1 MLDWPLI
8 GIRFG
13 LYLTMAALFGLSA
26 FSLYGLK
33 AGERGNALALRGW
46 LIGSAAISLLLSV
59 AWFASMTSSM
69 ADVPIWPVDW
79 EAVGAML
86 TGNAVA
92 AAWKV
97 RMAALGLAL
106 VAALAPAGHR
116 VALVIVALAGAVALS
131 TLPWTGHG
139 AMDEDTVGWVHLAA
153 DILHLIASGAWVG
166 ALIALVLLVSQ
177 PVARV
182 DAAHLALTHRALHG
196 FGVVGTIV
204 VATIVITGLVN
215 SWLLIGI
222 SKVWTLGATTYGQL
236 LLAKL
241 ALFVTML
248 ALASLNR
255 FWLTPRFEQSIVAED
270 HNFALAALRVSL
282 AVEIACVVAVMGL
295 VAWLGTLDPPVSAM

>member
-1 MLDWPLI
+1 
-8 GIRFG
+8 
-13 LYLTMAALFGLSA
+13 MAALFGLSA
-26 FSLYGLK
+26 FSLYGLR
-33 AGERGNALALRGW
+33 AGERRNALALRAW
-46 LIGSAAISLLLSV
+46 LIGSAVLSLLLSV

-69 ADVPIWPVDW
+69 AEVPIWPVDW
-79 EAVGAML
+79 EAVSAML

-116 VALVIVALAGAVALS
+116 VALVSVALAGAVALS

-139 AMDEDTVGWVHLAA
+139 AMDEGTIGWVHLAA

-177 PVARV
+177 PIARI
-182 DAAHLALTHRALHG
+182 DATHLTLTHRALHG
-196 FGVVGTIV
+196 FGVVGTIIV
-204 VATIVITGLVN
+204 VTIVITGLVN
-215 SWLLIGI
+215 SWLLVGV
-222 SKVWTLGATTYGQL
+222 SNAWTLGATTYGQL
-236 LLAKL
+236 FLAKL
-241 ALFVTML
+241 ALFVAML

-255 FWLTPRFEQSIVAED
+255 FWFTPKFEQSIVAED
-270 HNFALAALRVSL
+270 HHSALAALRLSL
-282 AVEIACVVAVMGL
+282 AVEIACIVAILGL